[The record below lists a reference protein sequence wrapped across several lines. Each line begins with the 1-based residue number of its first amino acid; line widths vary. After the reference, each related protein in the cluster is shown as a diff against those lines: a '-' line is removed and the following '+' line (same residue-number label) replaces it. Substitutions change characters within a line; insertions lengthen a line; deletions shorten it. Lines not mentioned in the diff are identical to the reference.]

1 MVIYDLS
8 LEPQDDF
15 LLRGEWEKQAQT
27 IQSQFVLIGIDAIGY
42 VHMDDWNASKG
53 TKESYKTF
61 FALRQ
66 VSQIIKLSDTE
77 DRTFKLAV
85 LSFPSEQELWSTEAG
100 SINQAIFRLGQK
112 VKTDGFVLENF
123 LPAETAEIFVDIP
136 FAQWSASNNYPD
148 RLRRLTLGVPR
159 LPNEEEN
166 EQLIR
171 ILDAYPYEYELFDYR
186 DDEDAFR
193 QGYQYILQRMTSAGS
208 SVKKLLNYQTIE
220 EETDYISTVKGEVE
234 RTELKTI
241 PVDARI
247 TKFYIRQTVTAEV
260 HVGTE
265 WDADTDWQS
274 ALANYLNNLR
284 IAFRLNP

>member
-1 MVIYDLS
+1 MNNA
-8 LEPQDDF
+8 F
-15 LLRGEWEKQAQT
+15 LKQLLAGAAC
-27 IQSQFVLIGIDAIGY
+27 L
-42 VHMDDWNASKG
+42 M
-53 TKESYKTF
+53 
-61 FALRQ
+61 
-66 VSQIIKLSDTE
+66 
-77 DRTFKLAV
+77 LAV
-85 LSFPSEQELWSTEAG
+85 APIA
-100 SINQAIFRLGQK
+100 A
-112 VKTDGFVLENF
+112 
-123 LPAETAEIFVDIP
+123 
-136 FAQWSASNNYPD
+136 SASNNYPD